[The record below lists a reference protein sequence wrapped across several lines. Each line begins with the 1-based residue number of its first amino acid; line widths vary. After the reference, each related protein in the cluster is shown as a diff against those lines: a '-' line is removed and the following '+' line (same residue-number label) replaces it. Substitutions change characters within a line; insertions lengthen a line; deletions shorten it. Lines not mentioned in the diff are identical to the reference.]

1 MKCNLVN
8 FEIPISF
15 SIALHRS
22 QKCIVM
28 GIIIIWYL
36 YSNINRYYLL
46 TCCIISWIQR
56 SRLYSFNQG
65 FYNSFI
71 ALISFIFCF
80 SYLRDYILELK
91 CIKSLILSWKF
102 RNILCCDLTEKVYLT
117 WRISNDFGVDN
128 KDEHKSD
135 CSTI

>member
-1 MKCNLVN
+1 MGTLV
-8 FEIPISF
+8 FDFYIIS
-15 SIALHRS
+15 ILP
-22 QKCIVM
+22 
-28 GIIIIWYL
+28 
-36 YSNINRYYLL
+36 

-102 RNILCCDLTEKVYLT
+102 RNSAINIKKCMHVPMWYLARKLSSVARLQIYGNFLRVLINNIYT